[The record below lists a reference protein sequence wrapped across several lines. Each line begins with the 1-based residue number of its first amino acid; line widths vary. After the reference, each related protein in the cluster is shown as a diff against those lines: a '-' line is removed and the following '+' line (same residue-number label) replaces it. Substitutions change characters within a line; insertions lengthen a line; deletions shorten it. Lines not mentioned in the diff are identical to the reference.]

1 MSIMQPVE
9 QFRMRI
15 LVLIVLVVGMTVTW
29 LIPSVQGS
37 VASSAFLEVHFL
49 DVGQGD
55 AILIEAPDGTTT
67 LIDGGPDTS
76 VLRALGA
83 ELPFFRR
90 TIDLVVATHF
100 DADHI
105 GGLVDVLERY
115 HVLQVLTIETEHD
128 TPVTRS
134 LLRTLDKQHADVTYA
149 RRGQVFA
156 LGGGVL
162 LEILSPAGDST
173 KLESNTASIVAKL
186 MYGDVSFLLTGDAP
200 KSIEEYLVV
209 AYGEHLQSNV
219 LKAGHHGSRTSTAED
234 FVAEVQPDYAVISAS
249 IDNRY
254 GHPHVEVTD
263 TLFNY
268 GAVVLETAREG
279 TVSFQSDG
287 AELWV
292 R

>member
-1 MSIMQPVE
+1 MEALQ
-9 QFRMRI
+9 QLRRRI
-15 LVLIVLVVGMTVTW
+15 LILIVLLASAAVVW
-29 LIPSVQGS
+29 LAASVQGS
-37 VASSAFLEVHFL
+37 ATNETFLEVHFL

-67 LIDGGPDTS
+67 LIDGGPDAS

-83 ELPFFRR
+83 ELPFFKR

-115 HVLQVLTIETEHD
+115 QVPQVLTIETDHD
-128 TPVTRS
+128 TPITRS
-134 LLRTLDKQHADVTYA
+134 FLGMLQSNQVDVTYA
-149 RRGQVFA
+149 RRGHVYA
-156 LGGGVL
+156 LGDGVV
-162 LEILSPAGDST
+162 LEVLSPAGDST
-173 KLESNTASIVAKL
+173 QLESNTASIVAKL
-186 MYGDVSFLLTGDAP
+186 TYGEISFLLTGDAP

-209 AYGEHLQSNV
+209 AFGEHLLSTV

-234 FVAEVQPDYAVISAS
+234 FVAEVQPTYAVISAS
-249 IDNRY
+249 ADNRY

-268 GAVVLETAREG
+268 GASILETARQG
-279 TVSFQSDG
+279 TVSFKSDG
-287 AELWV
+287 TELWL